1 MTLFLVIKRSP
12 LMLFITGLLSIA
24 ASSQAPSGNEFIADN
39 PLALTVQKV
48 VQEVDVIFTVTDRHG
63 HLVRNLTQKDIAIY
77 DNGEAPAQINYFGAH
92 TRLPLRLALVIDTS
106 DSVRGSIP
114 YEEAGAE
121 DLLRSL
127 LRPRSDVA
135 LVMGFNERTYLA
147 EPTTADVHALTRAIR
162 NLPTGGNT
170 AIYDA
175 VAFASTELERIPNT
189 PPSLRAV
196 IVMTDGDD
204 NASRLSLEETAE
216 IAQQNETAVYA
227 LNTGTKSLRTDKAE
241 KNMRELAEASGGK
254 YFLADEDHI
263 RAVLYEVKKDLQS
276 QYAIG
281 YKPASAAPDG
291 SFHKI
296 SILVPKKL
304 RAHHR
309 QGYFAR

>member
-1 MTLFLVIKRSP
+1 MTLSLVIRRST
-12 LMLFITGLLSIA
+12 LMLFIAGLLSIT
-24 ASSQAPSGNEFIADN
+24 ASSQAPAGREFIADN

-48 VQEVDVIFTVTDRHG
+48 VQEVDVIFTVTDKHG
-63 HLVRNLTQKDIAIY
+63 HLVRNLTQKDISIY

-106 DSVRGSIP
+106 DSVLGSIP
-114 YEEAGAE
+114 DEEAGADE
-121 DLLRSL
+121 LLRSM
-127 LRPRSDVA
+127 LRPSSDVA
-135 LVMGFNERTYLA
+135 LVIGFNERTHLA
-147 EPTTADVHALTRAIR
+147 EPVTTNVHALTRAIG
-162 NLPTGGNT
+162 NLPMGGNT

-175 VAFASTELERIPNT
+175 VAFASTELGKIPNT

-204 NASRLSLEETAE
+204 NASRLSVEETAQ
-216 IAQQNETAVYA
+216 IVQQNETAVYA
-227 LNTGTKSLRTDKAE
+227 LNTGLKSLRTDKSD
-241 KNMRELAEASGGK
+241 KSMRALAEASGGK

-263 RAVLYEVKKDLQS
+263 RAVLHEVKKDLQS

-281 YKPASAAPDG
+281 YKPASTAPDG